1 MKKQHIRLKLCRT
14 AIALL
19 NDPMS
24 QEIRGGNDLM
34 FLNSKLGYNCSGI
47 KDTATVT
54 VFTTPS
60 ICDRCADAATAP
72 TDGKA

>member
-1 MKKQHIRLKLCRT
+1 MKLCKT

-19 NDPMS
+19 NDPML

-34 FLNSKLGYNCSGI
+34 LLNSKLGYNCSGT
-47 KDTATVT
+47 KDTATVP

-60 ICDRCADAATAP
+60 LCDRCADAANAR